1 MLAGIGEPLGR
12 VAVELE
18 RGELSV
24 GFWQQMLLVAGKYLS
39 KVRFSPGR
47 VKLIGREA
55 PKARMG
61 NRDRINNPISVDG
74 IWQSGPRKAMIMW
87 AFVSK
92 SMAFFSRA
100 SFQLI

>member
-1 MLAGIGEPLGR
+1 MLAGIGELLGR

-24 GFWQQMLLVAGKYLS
+24 GFWLQMFLVAGKYLS

-61 NRDRINNPISVDG
+61 DRDRIN
-74 IWQSGPRKAMIMW
+74 KAMIMW

-92 SMAFFSRA
+92 SMAFSAVRHISLYSTPKFARCPGG
-100 SFQLI
+100 